1 MKWIALQ
8 GLKGGVGTTT
18 AVAHLGE
25 ACHRQGRSVLLL
37 DLSPGN
43 LLRIYLGMPWEVRR
57 GLVPAL
63 TAGTPWYQ
71 AAYRSASGVQFIPFG
86 VESHPLAEQGYSR
99 SVLRQWFRQIRQEA
113 AELQLQEDT
122 LCIVDCP
129 ALGPGEDLLLQDLV
143 ELHLLVVN
151 PDPGC
156 FASLRQR
163 EPLPGAQVLINRL
176 HAESPLECDLQD
188 MMMASPAVQV
198 LPVAVQQ
205 DSHVPE
211 SLAWKQ
217 TVFQAAPASQAAQDF
232 ALLASWMLS
241 QLRETEHVA

>member
-25 ACHRQGRSVLLL
+25 ACHRQGRPVLLL

-43 LLRIYLGMPWEVRR
+43 LLRVYLGMPWEVRR

-63 TAGTPWYQ
+63 TSGTPWYQ
-71 AAYRSASGVQFIPFG
+71 AAYRSATGVQFIPFG
-86 VESHPLAEQGYSR
+86 VESHPPAEQDYSR
-99 SVLRQWFRQIRQEA
+99 AVLRQWFRQIRREA
-113 AELQLQEDT
+113 EELQLPAQT

-129 ALGPGEDLLLQDLV
+129 ALGPGEELLLQDLV

-163 EPLPGAQVLINRL
+163 EPLPAAQVLINRL
-176 HAESPLECDLQD
+176 HAESRLECDLQD
-188 MMMASPAVQV
+188 MLLASPTTRV
-198 LPVAVQQ
+198 LPVTIQQ
-205 DSHVPE
+205 DAHVPE

-232 ALLASWMLS
+232 ALLASWVLS
-241 QLRETEHVA
+241 QLREVEHVS